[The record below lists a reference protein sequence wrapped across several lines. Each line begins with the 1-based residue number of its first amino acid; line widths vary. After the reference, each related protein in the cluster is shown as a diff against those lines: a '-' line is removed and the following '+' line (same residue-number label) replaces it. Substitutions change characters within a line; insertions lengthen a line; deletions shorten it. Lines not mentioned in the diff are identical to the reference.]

1 MRIEKWLCTIPLRL
15 RSLALRNRQD
25 AELNEEL
32 RDHIDRQTEENL
44 ARGMGEEEARLAALR
59 AFGNLVAVREQT
71 HETWAW
77 APLEQIWQNFR
88 YAVRSARRAP
98 LLSAVATLALS
109 LGIGLNTGVFN
120 MLNAMFLRAPTLVDP
135 ATFVQLC
142 PRYSGWFT
150 GVNQFSFFTTEDFD
164 AIRNR
169 SRALDEMAAQRQYP
183 AFLEQGN
190 KYVTTLL
197 ATCNYFH
204 VLGIDR
210 PLMGRFFASGECNRG
225 AGAQVAVLSE
235 PLWKN
240 QFGADPRIVGRT
252 IHLNGVPVAVI
263 GVAPSDAANYLLG
276 GAFLPYTLEPQL
288 NHAEDLLTS
297 PDTPWL
303 SITGRLH
310 PGFTR
315 DDAQAELT
323 TIMNQQ
329 DRAYVER
336 KVSAFNRKTSLA
348 ITNGSYIENP
358 NIRNIVVGMMVL
370 ILGPLAL
377 ILLLACSNVAMLFLS
392 RTLAR
397 RGEIAI
403 RLALG
408 VSRSRLSGMLLTE
421 SLLTVCIGGA
431 LSMVL
436 AYRAPLL
443 IMNIMAPGQANFVVL
458 LRPDWRVFGYLAI
471 LVVAATTFSSLM
483 PIRAAWKLDLLTAL
497 KGREGA
503 ATVRSRTTSRLIVT
517 QIALGFVLVCAA
529 VIFGRMPGLI
539 KGMNPGFEIHQTLAI
554 PLDVNTSGNNRARA
568 QVFYRALEARLLAIR
583 GVQSLAYAS
592 LQPFNQPPPDE
603 IRLPR
608 ETKGTGQ
615 PASVDD
621 VSSGFFSSF
630 GIRVLRGRLFLS
642 ADIGSTGASPVAI
655 VSQAFAKQFWPGS
668 DPLGKTIVTPDDR
681 HLTVVG
687 VVADTRSERFGIL
700 DRPRLYTL
708 RGPSDLGGNLYV
720 RFLGSAKHLESAVR
734 EAVKSLDPTQ
744 TIAPQTIWESLEAQ
758 AEGMTA
764 LAQIILV
771 MASIA
776 LLMAISGVYGVLSF
790 AVNQRTRE
798 FGIRMVLGA
807 SRAAIFRSVLLRAI
821 KNIAIGLVSGIALAE
836 PAMLL
841 FNRLLARSPLPL
853 HPFDATVFGVSAA
866 LPAAVSLIAM
876 YVPASR
882 AMRIDP
888 MRTLRTE

>member
-1 MRIEKWLCTIPLRL
+1 MRVENWLYTIPLRL
-15 RSLALRNRQD
+15 RSLVLHNSQD

-32 RDHIDRQTEENL
+32 RDHVDRQTEENL
-44 ARGMGEEEARLAALR
+44 ARGMGEKEARLAALR

-77 APLEQIWQNFR
+77 APLEKIWQNFR

-98 LLSAVATLALS
+98 LLSAVAILALS
-109 LGIGLNTGVFN
+109 LGIGLNTGVFT
-120 MLNAMFLRAPTLVDP
+120 MLNAMFLRPPTVVDP
-135 ATFVQLC
+135 ASFVQLC

-150 GVNQFSFFTTEDFD
+150 GVNQLSFFTTEDFD
-164 AIRNR
+164 AIRSR
-169 SRALDEMAAQRQYP
+169 SRALDEMAAQRQDP
-183 AFLEQGN
+183 AFLEPGN
-190 KYVTTLL
+190 KYITTLL

-204 VLGIDR
+204 VLGIDH
-210 PLMGRFFASGECNRG
+210 PLMGRFFASGECNRA

-240 QFGADPRIVGRT
+240 HFGADPRIVGKT
-252 IHLNGVPVAVI
+252 IHLNGVPLAVI

-288 NHAEDLLTS
+288 NHAQDLLTS

-303 SITGRLH
+303 SITGRLR

-323 TIMNQQ
+323 TIMKQQ

-336 KVSAFNRKTSLA
+336 KVSAFNRKTSLV

-358 NIRNIVVGMMVL
+358 NIRNIVMGMMVL

-397 RGEIAI
+397 KGEIAI

-408 VSRSRLSGMLLTE
+408 VSRSRLAGMLLTE

-436 AYRAPLL
+436 AYRVPLL

-458 LRPDWRVFGYLAI
+458 LHPDWRVFGYLAI

-503 ATVRSRTTSRLIVT
+503 ATVRSRTTSGLIVT

-539 KGMNPGFEIHQTLAI
+539 KGMNPGFEIHQTLAV
-554 PLDVNTSGNNRARA
+554 PLDVNTSGNNRAKA
-568 QVFYRALEARLLAIR
+568 QVFYRALEAKLLAIP

-592 LQPFNQPPPDE
+592 LQPFNQSPPDE

-608 ETKGTGQ
+608 QTKGTGQ

-621 VSSGFFSSF
+621 VSSGLFSSF

-642 ADIGSTGASPVAI
+642 SDVSSTSASPVAV
-655 VSQAFAKQFWPGS
+655 VSQSFAKQFWPGS
-668 DPLGKTIVTPDDR
+668 DPLGKTIVMPDDR

-687 VVADTRSERFGIL
+687 VVADTRSERFGVL
-700 DRPRLYTL
+700 DGPRLYTL

-720 RFLGSAKHLESAVR
+720 RFVGSAKPLESAVR

-776 LLMAISGVYGVLSF
+776 LLMAVSGVYGVLSF

-798 FGIRMVLGA
+798 FGIKMVLGA

-836 PAMLL
+836 PALLL

-866 LPAAVSLIAM
+866 LLAAVSLIAM